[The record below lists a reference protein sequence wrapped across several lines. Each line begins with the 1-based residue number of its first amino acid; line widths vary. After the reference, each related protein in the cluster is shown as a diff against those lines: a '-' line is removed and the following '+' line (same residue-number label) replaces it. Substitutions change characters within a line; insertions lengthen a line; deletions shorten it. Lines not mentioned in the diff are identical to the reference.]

1 MLSELD
7 GRAMGV
13 PQAAGTRNA
22 ALQLNKEMCEARI
35 GRGNSEQQIAA
46 GFTNRYR

>member
-1 MLSELD
+1 
-7 GRAMGV
+7 MGV

-35 GRGNSEQQIAA
+35 GPENSRQQVAA
-46 GFTNRYR
+46 GFPNRDR